1 MMLSNCFHQKI
12 LPPPTGPIDWIVDDG
27 PIRRFFDE
35 ALIERL
41 REDVSLTALENLVDH
56 LGTLREARTVLIA
69 ITDGWVLFG
78 PHRVWESEPIGD
90 VRMQSLVP
98 HPANA
103 LRPREAGE
111 AIDFQ
116 KCLVE
121 MNRLV
126 GFQHEKRLRDLTE
139 RANRRNVSFYPVAP
153 SRLAVFDGGGASEK
167 VRLNPKAPPSESVL
181 GRDTNRLRNR
191 QEGLRTLAENTD
203 GLAIVNTNDLATGFR
218 RIVDDVSAYYLI
230 GYSSTNGAHDGRYRR
245 IEVKTTAPNVRMR
258 ARRGYVAA
266 NATSAAAAG
275 GALVP
280 DAVPV
285 GDALGTLSRFRPDA
299 ELFLAASASASEVL
313 AVIELNAAA
322 VLRGVWA
329 KGAAITVDVTSATGE
344 PAGTATGKIDVPAS
358 AALVRVPVSSGGP
371 FRVRARATGAVDGP
385 VEERLDVS
393 VDTGALIGPTVMYRA
408 LPAPAAP
415 VTAAANQQYRR
426 TERVHLQWAV
436 IGTIERREGR
446 LIGKNGLP
454 LPVPVRFTDREVNGR
469 PGLAADV
476 NLAPLSAGEYVIEI
490 TVGRGDVTE
499 KKLIAI
505 RVLQ

>member
-1 MMLSNCFHQKI
+1 
-12 LPPPTGPIDWIVDDG
+12 
-27 PIRRFFDE
+27 
-35 ALIERL
+35 
-41 REDVSLTALENLVDH
+41 
-56 LGTLREARTVLIA
+56 
-69 ITDGWVLFG
+69 
-78 PHRVWESEPIGD
+78 
-90 VRMQSLVP
+90 
-98 HPANA
+98 
-103 LRPREAGE
+103 
-111 AIDFQ
+111 
-116 KCLVE
+116 

-181 GRDTNRLRNR
+181 GRDNNRLRNR

-203 GLAIVNTNDLATGFR
+203 GLAIVSTNDLAAGFR
-218 RIVDDVSAYYLI
+218 RIVDDISAYYLI
-230 GYSSTNGAHDGRYRR
+230 GYSSTNGAQDGRYRR

-266 NATSAAAAG
+266 NATSAVAAG
-275 GALVP
+275 GAPAP

-285 GDALGTLSRFRPDA
+285 GGALGTLSRFRPDA
-299 ELFLAASASASEVL
+299 ELFLAASASGSEVL

-329 KGAAITVDVTSATGE
+329 KGAAITVDVTDVDRRAGRHRDGEDRRPGVGGARSRSGVFWRAVASASASHRRGRWSGRRAAGRVGGYRSAHWSDGDVPCVTCAGGAPPAAE
-344 PAGTATGKIDVPAS
+344 PA
-358 AALVRVPVSSGGP
+358 VSP
-371 FRVRARATGAVDGP
+371 
-385 VEERLDVS
+385 
-393 VDTGALIGPTVMYRA
+393 YRA
-408 LPAPAAP
+408 CA
-415 VTAAANQQYRR
+415 
-426 TERVHLQWAV
+426 LQWAV
-436 IGTIERREGR
+436 TGTIERREGR
-446 LIGKNGLP
+446 LLGRNGLP